1 MKHRSTR
8 IFIAAMASVSLGAC
22 TSWLYGEQE
31 SQPTASGGQ
40 SAPQAQHAQ
49 GAVPKAASERLL
61 RNIQQQLQAKG
72 MDPGPIDGIWGPQTQ
87 SALEQFQQDQ
97 GIQASGQI
105 NADTLAALGITGE
118 QSASTG
124 ETAPATRSGS
134 ADNAQQQGERGAFSR
149 ADQDNDG
156 SLDRK
161 EYQAALKMREQSGAS
176 SGGSSASSGSS
187 SASIGDGKPTFD
199 NLDANGDGQLTLAES
214 AADTRISRDFKR
226 ADENNDNRLQREE
239 FEAALKNQNR

>member
-8 IFIAAMASVSLGAC
+8 IFIAGMATVSLGAC
-22 TSWLYGEQE
+22 TSWLYGEQD
-31 SQPTASGGQ
+31 SQPSASGGQ
-40 SAPQAQHAQ
+40 SAPQAQSAQ
-49 GAVPKAASERLL
+49 EAVPKAASERLV
-61 RNIQQQLQAKG
+61 RNVQQQLQAKG
-72 MDPGPIDGIWGPQTQ
+72 MDPGPIDGIWGSQTQ

-124 ETAPATRSGS
+124 ETAPAARSGS
-134 ADNAQQQGERGAFSR
+134 ADNAQQQGERSAFSR

-156 SLDRK
+156 NLDRR
-161 EYQAALKMREQSGAS
+161 EYQAALKIREQSGAS
-176 SGGSSASSGSS
+176 SGGSSAS
-187 SASIGDGKPTFD
+187 IGDGKPTFD
-199 NLDANGDGQLTLAES
+199 KLDANGDGQLTLAES
-214 AADTRISRDFKR
+214 AADTRISRDFKQ
-226 ADENNDNRLQREE
+226 ADENNDDRLQREE